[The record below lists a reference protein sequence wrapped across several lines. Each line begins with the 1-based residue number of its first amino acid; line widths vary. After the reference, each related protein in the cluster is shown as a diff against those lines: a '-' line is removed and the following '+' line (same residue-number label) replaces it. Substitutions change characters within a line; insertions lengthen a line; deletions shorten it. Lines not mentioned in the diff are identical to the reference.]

1 MARGTGQKRMWY
13 GGRPAAR
20 DRRQRTVTRG
30 VDVRPVPARMLLA
43 YANPWLGSESAAKVG
58 AHAIAKSATTAW
70 PSRDPPGRPAV
81 ARTRRSTTAPGWDRV
96 YDTAEVVRQLERTR
110 PIDEPAPELPRRA
123 AGCYVLVPESREHA
137 MSSEG
142 GNGKA
147 RTFGAGLILGA
158 LVGAGLALLLA
169 PQSGAETRRTLARRA
184 RQLGSDAKD
193 RYEEARERI
202 RRARAQRRQL
212 RDEATGE

>member
-1 MARGTGQKRMWY
+1 
-13 GGRPAAR
+13 
-20 DRRQRTVTRG
+20 
-30 VDVRPVPARMLLA
+30 
-43 YANPWLGSESAAKVG
+43 
-58 AHAIAKSATTAW
+58 
-70 PSRDPPGRPAV
+70 
-81 ARTRRSTTAPGWDRV
+81 
-96 YDTAEVVRQLERTR
+96 
-110 PIDEPAPELPRRA
+110 
-123 AGCYVLVPESREHA
+123 